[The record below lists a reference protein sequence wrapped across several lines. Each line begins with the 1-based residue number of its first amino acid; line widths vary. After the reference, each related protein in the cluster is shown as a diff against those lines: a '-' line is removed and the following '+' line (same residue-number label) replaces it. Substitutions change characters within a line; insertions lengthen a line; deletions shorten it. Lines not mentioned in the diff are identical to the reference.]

1 MTFALVSKERCFGTD
16 TIVSSLNIAY
26 SASIPS
32 RLAPSRSVSQV
43 VRAQRSAKPARMEGA
58 DDAVAR
64 RDPCY
69 PAGPT
74 RDSLIKR
81 INSLMARF
89 NSLLGRNKFPVPVR
103 REFRRKPLNLALDW

>member
-43 VRAQRSAKPARMEGA
+43 VRAQRPAEPAWMEGA
-58 DDAVAR
+58 DDPVAQLNPR
-64 RDPCY
+64 Y
-69 PAGPT
+69 TVANG
-74 RDSLIKR
+74 S
-81 INSLMARF
+81 
-89 NSLLGRNKFPVPVR
+89 
-103 REFRRKPLNLALDW
+103 NLAGAVGQRHYADLSWTATASFEDHQIAVVKRAGGLAF